1 MGVSPREI
9 SRRQRS
15 RMEQPFESP
24 RGSVRLFDC
33 VKTRSELRPAFYFA
47 FGDTLVADSLE
58 QVALRQWRN
67 L

>member
-1 MGVSPREI
+1 
-9 SRRQRS
+9 
-15 RMEQPFESP
+15 MEQTFESP
-24 RGSVRLFDC
+24 RESVRLFDC
-33 VKTRSELRPAFYFA
+33 VKTRGELRPAFYFA

>member
-1 MGVSPREI
+1 
-9 SRRQRS
+9 
-15 RMEQPFESP
+15 MEQPFESP